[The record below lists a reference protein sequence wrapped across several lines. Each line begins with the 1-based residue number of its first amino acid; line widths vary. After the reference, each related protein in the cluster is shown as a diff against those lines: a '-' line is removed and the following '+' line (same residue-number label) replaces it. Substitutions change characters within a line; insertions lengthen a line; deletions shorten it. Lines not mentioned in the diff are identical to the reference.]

1 MIKLMAF
8 CNPSWT
14 VPCLKKKK
22 IETYF
27 KQINKEI
34 STWGKICLRNECGQ
48 IESKTRKLSSV
59 NKFMSG
65 ETERGGALHFSVQIM
80 FGR

>member
-14 VPCLKKKK
+14 VPRLKKK
-22 IETYF
+22 IEMYF
-27 KQINKEI
+27 KHINKEI

-48 IESKTRKLSSV
+48 IEFKTRKLSSV

-65 ETERGGALHFSVQIM
+65 ENERGGDLHFSVQIM